1 MEEMVEWFDANVM
14 EVMGRISKMTL
25 VEDYSELEEL
35 SQEESPETL
44 KLRQRVSLPFRC
56 GGLGLRSHRR
66 ILHVPFLA
74 ATGQI
79 MGALKHRVRCLEDPD
94 WLEESWIGQE
104 LKAASGELR
113 KVQTTAP
120 LLPREGVSF
129 IDHYCDRP
137 HRHLRLQRQLTKRVE
152 EAAGRQWHER
162 YPAADRE
169 KLRQQSM
176 ELPGA
181 KDVFTVIPEDTN
193 WGLPIRGSAWRAA
206 IAGWLGL
213 PHGKLV
219 VRECQGKH
227 QSCRRHGAEWDH
239 HQSCVQIN
247 GKAKKTRRHDGV
259 VNSLAW
265 CLRSGLGLNPQ
276 VEPNNLDNVGR
287 RRPDILVSLG
297 EKQYLVD
304 VAVVQSFGAGQVE
317 TGRVGAKYLEAAER
331 RKREHYADIAVEF
344 QAEVV
349 PFVVDASG
357 VWGPSATK
365 WVSEVLN
372 KAAEEGF
379 IREDDVGQERRRI
392 RFAVAHALH
401 KGNSAMWHEYSHKN
415 ATAPRQQ
422 SLYFTGW

>member
-1 MEEMVEWFDANVM
+1 M
-14 EVMGRISKMTL
+14 
-25 VEDYSELEEL
+25 
-35 SQEESPETL
+35 
-44 KLRQRVSLPFRC
+44 
-56 GGLGLRSHRR
+56 
-66 ILHVPFLA
+66 
-74 ATGQI
+74 
-79 MGALKHRVRCLEDPD
+79 
-94 WLEESWIGQE
+94 
-104 LKAASGELR
+104 
-113 KVQTTAP
+113 
-120 LLPREGVSF
+120 
-129 IDHYCDRP
+129 
-137 HRHLRLQRQLTKRVE
+137 E

-219 VRECQGKH
+219 VRECQGRH

-349 PFVVDASG
+349 HSLRGGRLGSVGSQCDQVGVGGAQQGRGGGLHPGGRCGSG
-357 VWGPSATK
+357 ESADSLRSGPSPAQGQ
-365 WVSEVLN
+365 L
-372 KAAEEGF
+372 G
-379 IREDDVGQERRRI
+379 DV
-392 RFAVAHALH
+392 A
-401 KGNSAMWHEYSHKN
+401 
-415 ATAPRQQ
+415 
-422 SLYFTGW
+422 

>member
-1 MEEMVEWFDANVM
+1 M
-14 EVMGRISKMTL
+14 L
-25 VEDYSELEEL
+25 CY
-35 SQEESPETL
+35 
-44 KLRQRVSLPFRC
+44 
-56 GGLGLRSHRR
+56 
-66 ILHVPFLA
+66 
-74 ATGQI
+74 
-79 MGALKHRVRCLEDPD
+79 
-94 WLEESWIGQE
+94 
-104 LKAASGELR
+104 
-113 KVQTTAP
+113 
-120 LLPREGVSF
+120 
-129 IDHYCDRP
+129 
-137 HRHLRLQRQLTKRVE
+137 
-152 EAAGRQWHER
+152 
-162 YPAADRE
+162 
-169 KLRQQSM
+169 
-176 ELPGA
+176 
-181 KDVFTVIPEDTN
+181 
-193 WGLPIRGSAWRAA
+193 
-206 IAGWLGL
+206 
-213 PHGKLV
+213 
-219 VRECQGKH
+219 
-227 QSCRRHGAEWDH
+227 
-239 HQSCVQIN
+239 
-247 GKAKKTRRHDGV
+247 
-259 VNSLAW
+259 
-265 CLRSGLGLNPQ
+265 LNPQ